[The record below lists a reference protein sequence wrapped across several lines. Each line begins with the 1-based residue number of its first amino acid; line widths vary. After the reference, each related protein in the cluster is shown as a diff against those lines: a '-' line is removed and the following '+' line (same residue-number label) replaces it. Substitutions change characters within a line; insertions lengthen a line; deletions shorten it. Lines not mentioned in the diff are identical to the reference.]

1 MKGVFSCE
9 NGMENGHF
17 LNKVDIAL
25 SKISV
30 LIMLLLVSQQRTRK
44 HFCSIFFTEFLKG
57 FFRDILISRFG
68 RESFILWH
76 YSFVVELRIYF
87 WLHFYFADFSGETA
101 NNFCLKF
108 FDSDAYLKKL
118 QDLQQKK
125 PVIEFISKPFDRT
138 TQYLISVIKKHPLL
152 PLKLQIWCL
161 LQARS
166 ILTFSLTFRQTI
178 ECMFTLKPVLDMII
192 THREE
197 SINVS

>member
-30 LIMLLLVSQQRTRK
+30 LIMLLLVSQQRTKK

-57 FFRDILISRFG
+57 FFRDIIFS
-68 RESFILWH
+68 W
-76 YSFVVELRIYF
+76 YF

-101 NNFCLKF
+101 NNFCLKL
-108 FDSDAYLKKL
+108 FDRDAYWKKI

-125 PVIEFISKPFDRT
+125 PVIEFISKPFGRT

-152 PLKLQIWCL
+152 SLKLQIWCL
-161 LQARS
+161 FEQG
-166 ILTFSLTFRQTI
+166 
-178 ECMFTLKPVLDMII
+178 
-192 THREE
+192 
-197 SINVS
+197 VSWHSAWHSGKL

>member
-9 NGMENGHF
+9 NGKENGHF

-30 LIMLLLVSQQRTRK
+30 LIMLLLVSQQKTKK

-76 YSFVVELRIYF
+76 YSFVVELKIYF

-101 NNFCLKF
+101 NNFCQKL
-108 FDSDAYLKKL
+108 FDRDAYLKKL

-125 PVIEFISKPFDRT
+125 PVIELISKPFGRT

-152 PLKLQIWCL
+152 SLKLQIWRL
-161 LQARS
+161 LRARS

-178 ECMFTLKPVLDMII
+178 ECMFTLKLVLDMII
-192 THREE
+192 TH
-197 SINVS
+197 S